1 VSGKAPDETSV
12 ALGAGQSDWV
22 RFLRAAAKAGVKH
35 YYIEDESPHVERQVP
50 LTLVYLGKVRV

>member
-1 VSGKAPDETSV
+1 
-12 ALGAGQSDWV
+12 LGAGQSDWV